1 MPYCTIEEAWNQS
14 IKSEDIQN
22 FNNELGVLEDD
33 YLYTTLENNSK
44 DQIMNAIEK
53 DLSVDEVIKENERLK
68 AIINE
73 LKTKNIGGNVLNSS
87 LYMNLVLYLITGII
101 VIIVLENLTRIVRKF

>member
-14 IKSEDIQN
+14 IKPEDIQN

-33 YLYTTLENNSK
+33 YLYTSYENNGK
-44 DQIMNAIEK
+44 DDIMNAIEK

-73 LKTKNIGGNVLNSS
+73 LKTQSGGNILHSS